1 MKFLKDEEYKRVMNE
16 NQVLFGEFERVQ
28 FDASI
33 NGKKIKMNGIRA
45 IDNSDKEYF
54 IVESKNQG
62 FVYFNT
68 EEVPYFTKV
77 GVGSYNSSENTVV
90 NPVSKIQ
97 ETIALKIKNE
107 KAKEIED
114 SRNMANNLNNEIGY
128 FPLLKLA
135 SVSELVIS
143 FYDKDQNEMDT
154 IVFPF
159 IKGEVYEVYSHEDE
173 RDIEFN
179 SLVIDTSLAMDEN
192 GNDSSPELFKKY
204 YETYNA
210 IQDLEFIP
218 DNQYTKEIFTLYK
231 LNEKFSKVVCDFNKN
246 DLLNLVTE
254 YSQDTAVKQ
263 AALEL
268 RGQNQKTK
276 TKLKY

>member
-28 FDASI
+28 FEAAV

-68 EEVPYFTKV
+68 EEVPDFTKV
-77 GVGSYNSSENTVV
+77 GVGSYNSIENIVI

-107 KAKEIED
+107 KAKEVED
-114 SRNMANNLNNEIGY
+114 SRNMATKLNTEIGY

-159 IKGEVYEVYSHEDE
+159 IKGESYEVYSNEDE

-179 SLVIDTSLAMDEN
+179 SLIIDTSLAMDEN
-192 GNDSSPELFKKY
+192 GNDCSPELFKKY

-231 LNEKFSKVVCDFNKN
+231 LNEKFAKVVCDFNKN

-254 YSQDTAVKQ
+254 YSQDPAVKQ

-268 RGQNQKTK
+268 RNQKPK
-276 TKLKY
+276 QKLKY